1 MHLGQAKPPGL
12 TIEDIKEQTGVNDSK
27 LDMEIAEDDLP
38 ILAGCF
44 GNYNDYLDKLS
55 LARSEHADV
64 RRIEI
69 LEKSHQSAMREALRF
84 WRARN
89 QSVATFKALVN
100 FAMGLG
106 KHQDAID
113 ICKYV
118 QNRPS

>member
-1 MHLGQAKPPGL
+1 M
-12 TIEDIKEQTGVNDSK
+12 TVESIKEQTGVTDTQ
-27 LDMEIAEDDLP
+27 LDKEIAADDLP

-55 LARSEHADV
+55 LTRAECADV
-64 RRIEI
+64 VRTEI

-84 WRARN
+84 WRKRD
-89 QSVATFKALVN
+89 QSVATFKALLN

-113 ICKYV
+113 ICNYIV
-118 QNRPS
+118 QN